1 MYKDDY
7 ISAFAKLAP
16 SEAWKAETLEKM
28 RALEK
33 QQREQRQ
40 LEQRQKEG
48 RAGFGS
54 THTSASAG
62 VPDSAPASAFAAAP
76 VSASDSASD
85 SASVS
90 ASAAA
95 GRARAKKPAPL
106 AVHLRRAALPI
117 AAVAML
123 AILPMTTLRGCGAS
137 GGNTSMALQAEDRAA
152 DGCAPA
158 AAEPRDTAGGAENGT
173 AAGTPAAAPS
183 GEDDLYDGVT
193 EETQLEAESAQSM
206 APGPVP
212 EPSPG
217 AEWAGNIGDAGDAN
231 KDTLERQKFEIT
243 YGGRPFQKL
252 EAAEVTFASVC
263 LTPPDATL
271 EIPDIEEL
279 TGLLQKAVVY
289 NRDDSYTDYDG
300 LGVTFALTFADGT
313 QTQIT
318 AYNPFLIIDGVGYRT
333 EYAPCEALNQYA
345 IRLWESGEA
354 VTVLAQPPAMA
365 VIGTLDETYRDAL
378 TGGYSWQ
385 SKNADGTFTDTEA
398 DGAHPL
404 DCKAQLSPALEMTY
418 DHTLNLL
425 FPEGAAPDE
434 IVRVRCWSDA
444 DWGNTAARSETVRVL
459 GSAAGDGYAVT
470 LKPGGCIYE
479 VTARWDT
486 ADGYGGTASYAFY
499 VKGIA

>member
-7 ISAFAKLAP
+7 ISAFGKLTP

-40 LEQRQKEG
+40 LEEQQKEG
-48 RAGFGS
+48 RVGS
-54 THTSASAG
+54 GGAS
-62 VPDSAPASAFAAAP
+62 AAAP
-76 VSASDSASD
+76 VSASAVASKSAP
-85 SASVS
+85 
-90 ASAAA
+90 AAA
-95 GRARAKKPAPL
+95 GRARAKKPVPL

-123 AILPMTTLRGCGAS
+123 AILPMTALRGCGAS
-137 GGNTSMALQAEDRAA
+137 GGNSSMALQAEDRAS

-158 AAEPRDTAGGAENGT
+158 AAEPAPRDTAGGAENGT

-183 GEDDLYDGVT
+183 GGDDLYDGVP

-206 APGPVP
+206 APAPVP
-212 EPSPG
+212 APSPG
-217 AEWAGNIGDAGDAN
+217 ADRTGDVGAANMDSAGEIENVREDAP
-231 KDTLERQKFEIT
+231 ERKKYAIT
-243 YGGRPFQKL
+243 YGGRPFRVL
-252 EAAEVTFASVC
+252 EASGITFATVC

-279 TGLLQKAVVY
+279 TRLLQKVVVY
-289 NRDDSYTDYDG
+289 NRDDSYTEYSG
-300 LGVTFALTFADGT
+300 QGVTFTLTFEDGA
-313 QTQIT
+313 QTRIM
-318 AYNPFLIIDGVGYRT
+318 AYNPFVVIDGVGYRT

-345 IRLWESGEA
+345 NALLSSGEA
-354 VTVLAQPPAMA
+354 VTVLEQPPAMA
-365 VIGTLDETYRDAL
+365 VIGTLDETYHDAL
-378 TGGYSWQ
+378 QGGYSWQ

-404 DCKAQLSPALEMTY
+404 ACKTQLSPALEMTY

-444 DWGNTAARSETVRVL
+444 SWGNTAAESETVAVC
-459 GSAAGDGYAVT
+459 GSAAGSDYAIE
-470 LKPGGCIYE
+470 LKPGGYIYE

-499 VKGIA
+499 VKGIE